1 MASRRLH
8 KACQHS
14 ARMPNTRGTR
24 GSEHNRAP
32 RANTGA
38 RRGVYSVMAQT
49 RAWGSGMDEIVR
61 EARDG
66 RADAFEA
73 LVQHYGSEM
82 YRLAAAIVGLD
93 DARDVAQE
101 SFVAA
106 WRDLPRLR
114 DIERFEVWLRR
125 IVINRSRNALRS
137 RRRRPTEPLEGMT
150 VAETA
155 SRNPD
160 FRDALHAQ
168 HALDA
173 AFAVLSADQRAAVV
187 LHYGSEL
194 SIRETA
200 DALGVAVGTAKSRL
214 NGALRRLRV
223 AMEGDR

>member
-1 MASRRLH
+1 
-8 KACQHS
+8 
-14 ARMPNTRGTR
+14 
-24 GSEHNRAP
+24 
-32 RANTGA
+32 
-38 RRGVYSVMAQT
+38 
-49 RAWGSGMDEIVR
+49 MDEVVR

-73 LVQHYGSEM
+73 LVQHYGPEM

-114 DIERFEVWLRR
+114 QVERFETWLRR

-155 SRNPD
+155 SPRAD
-160 FRDALHAQ
+160 FREAVHAR
-168 HALDA
+168 HTLDA
-173 AFAVLSADQRAAVV
+173 AFSVLNVDQRAVVV
-187 LHYGSEL
+187 LHYGAEL
-194 SIRETA
+194 SIRESA
-200 DALGVAVGTAKSRL
+200 DAMGVAIGTAKSRL
-214 NGALRRLRV
+214 NGALRRLRT

>member
-1 MASRRLH
+1 
-8 KACQHS
+8 
-14 ARMPNTRGTR
+14 
-24 GSEHNRAP
+24 
-32 RANTGA
+32 
-38 RRGVYSVMAQT
+38 
-49 RAWGSGMDEIVR
+49 MDEIVR

-73 LVQHYGSEM
+73 LVQHHAPAM
-82 YRLAAAIVGLD
+82 FRLAAAIVGSD

-114 DIERFEVWLRR
+114 DVERFEVWLRR

-155 SRNPD
+155 SRKPD
-160 FRDALHAQ
+160 FRDAVHTQ
-168 HALDA
+168 QALDA
-173 AFAVLSADQRAAVV
+173 AFVVLNADQRAAVV
-187 LHYGSEL
+187 LHYGAEL

-200 DALGVAVGTAKSRL
+200 DAMGVAVGTAKSRL